1 MLYQITDAADP
12 LVQLIR
18 DDPVRPD
25 IPISFRV
32 GRNSSIYILLSD
44 DEYALPLAVVCVCH
58 KDQIPK
64 SVDELM
70 AENVSDINVAVF
82 YTIWSYKP
90 GAGRKLIIEACAF
103 IRANNLNIKKYI
115 TLSPPTEMAKIFHLR
130 NGAHVLN
137 VNDTTV
143 NYKYD

>member
-1 MLYQITDAADP
+1 MLHRIKDASDP
-12 LVQLIR
+12 LIQLIR

-25 IPISFRV
+25 IPISFRL
-32 GRNSSIYILLSD
+32 GENRSIYVLLSD
-44 DEYALPLAVVCVCH
+44 DDYALPLAVVCVCH
-58 KDQIPK
+58 KDQVPK

-70 AENVSDINVAVF
+70 SENVSDVDVAVF

-90 GAGRKLIIEACAF
+90 GAGRKLITEACAF
-103 IRANNLNIKKYI
+103 IRANNPDIKKYV

-130 NGAHVLN
+130 NGAQVLN
-137 VNDTTV
+137 VNDNTV

>member
-1 MLYQITDAADP
+1 MLHRIKDVTDP
-12 LVQLIR
+12 LIQLIR

-25 IPISFRV
+25 IPVSFRL
-32 GRNSSIYILLSD
+32 GGNASIYVLLSD

-58 KDQIPK
+58 KDLVPK

-70 AENVSDINVAVF
+70 AENIADPDVAVF

-90 GAGRKLIIEACAF
+90 GAGRKLITEACSF
-103 IRANNLNIKKYI
+103 IRTNNPSIKKYV

-130 NGAHVLN
+130 NGAQVLN
-137 VNDTTV
+137 INDNTV

>member
-1 MLYQITDAADP
+1 MLHRIKDASDP

-25 IPISFRV
+25 IPISFRL
-32 GRNSSIYILLSD
+32 GDNSSIYVLLSD

-58 KDQIPK
+58 KDQVPK
-64 SVDELM
+64 SVEELM
-70 AENVSDINVAVF
+70 AENASNINVAVF

-90 GAGRKLIIEACAF
+90 GAGRKLITEACKY
-103 IRANNLNIKKYI
+103 IRSSNTDIKKYV

-130 NGAHVLN
+130 NGAQVLN
-137 VNDTTV
+137 INNDTV
-143 NYKYD
+143 NYSYD

>member
-1 MLYQITDAADP
+1 MLHRIKDASDP
-12 LVQLIR
+12 LIQLIR

-25 IPISFRV
+25 IPISFRL
-32 GRNSSIYILLSD
+32 GENRSIYVLLSD
-44 DEYALPLAVVCVCH
+44 DDYALPSAVVCVCH
-58 KDQIPK
+58 KDQVPK

-70 AENVSDINVAVF
+70 SENISPADVAVF

-90 GAGRKLIIEACAF
+90 GAGRKLITDACAF
-103 IRANNLNIKKYI
+103 IRANNPDIKKYV

-137 VNDTTV
+137 INDDTV

>member
-1 MLYQITDAADP
+1 MLHRIKDASDP
-12 LVQLIR
+12 LIQLIR

-25 IPISFRV
+25 IPISFRL
-32 GRNSSIYILLSD
+32 GENRSIYVLLSD
-44 DEYALPLAVVCVCH
+44 DDYALPSAVVCVCH
-58 KDQIPK
+58 KDQVPK

-70 AENVSDINVAVF
+70 SENISHADVAVF

-90 GAGRKLIIEACAF
+90 GAGRKLITEACAF
-103 IRANNLNIKKYI
+103 IRANNPDIKKYV

-137 VNDTTV
+137 INDDTV